1 MKPKKELL
9 FRILKYIFEHPE
21 CANKDISAALGVP
34 IRSVE
39 NRRSA
44 LIRKGFP
51 IESPTQLEVVECQPR
66 RPPSARAER
75 VYLICELLNAESK
88 FTLEQTA
95 RFSGLDLT
103 LIETVKQEIDNF
115 NEATCEDAV
124 RFYSDRVK
132 ETLAALRSHE
142 KKTPH
147 QVAKIVKVPLS
158 MIYSVMRRYSIS
170 CAMGREAYIHALQF
184 DAPLEWSRSCVKRDH
199 QYLVEIKEFGYDG
212 IRLPKDEWKRY
223 REIYELKKRG
233 QNWTENGP
241 VTAPKPLNFGKT
253 AVPLRFAK

>member
-39 NRRSA
+39 SRRSA

-51 IESPTQLEVVECQPR
+51 IESPTQLEVVDCQPR

-103 LIETVKQEIDNF
+103 LIETVKHQSVHPQLIIERKRL
-115 NEATCEDAV
+115 TV
-124 RFYSDRVK
+124 T
-132 ETLAALRSHE
+132 TLSNQIAHLLRCAQQQAL
-142 KKTPH
+142 
-147 QVAKIVKVPLS
+147 A
-158 MIYSVMRRYSIS
+158 
-170 CAMGREAYIHALQF
+170 
-184 DAPLEWSRSCVKRDH
+184 H
-199 QYLVEIKEFGYDG
+199 QYRITS
-212 IRLPKDEWKRY
+212 ICH
-223 REIYELKKRG
+223 
-233 QNWTENGP
+233 
-241 VTAPKPLNFGKT
+241 
-253 AVPLRFAK
+253 